1 MELRQN
7 IRHAATRPMAF
18 VGAVL
23 FAVLLALIGWYVRP
37 ISAVNHP
44 TGVRAPI
51 VTSVESPRSGG
62 PGGQIGDAPQPD
74 QTTRVGGPG
83 GQFGDA
89 P

>member
-7 IRHAATRPMAF
+7 MRQAATRPMAF
-18 VGAVL
+18 VVAVL
-23 FAVLLALIGWYVRP
+23 FALMLALIGWYVRP
-37 ISAVNHP
+37 ISAVNHS

-62 PGGQIGDAPQPD
+62 PGGQIGDPD
-74 QTTRVGGPG
+74 QTSRVGGPG
-83 GQFGDA
+83 GQIGDA

>member
-7 IRHAATRPMAF
+7 IPHAATRPMAL
-18 VGAVL
+18 VVAVL
-23 FAVLLALIGWYVRP
+23 IALILALVGWYMRP
-37 ISAVNHP
+37 ISAVNLSS
-44 TGVRAPI
+44 GVRAPI

>member
-7 IRHAATRPMAF
+7 IRHATTRPMAL
-18 VGAVL
+18 VVAILSG
-23 FAVLLALIGWYVRP
+23 LILGLMVWYVRP
-37 ISAVNHP
+37 ITTLTHP
-44 TGVRAPI
+44 TIVRTPI

>member
-7 IRHAATRPMAF
+7 IPHAATRPMAL
-18 VGAVL
+18 VVAVL
-23 FAVLLALIGWYVRP
+23 IALILALVGWYMRP
-37 ISAVNHP
+37 ISAVNLS